1 MSATTLQRDRLAP
14 YRQPVDAV
22 LAALATDARPG
33 LSEREARARLE
44 RYGKNELT
52 AEKPVPAWRK
62 FLAQLQDVLVIAGM
76 LKAPPTETTPLQKEL
91 DRVGRRLGI
100 IR

>member
-1 MSATTLQRDRLAP
+1 
-14 YRQPVDAV
+14 V
-22 LAALATDARPG
+22 
-33 LSEREARARLE
+33 RLE

-62 FLAQLQDVLVIAGM
+62 FLAQFQDVLVIAGM
-76 LKAPPTETTPLQKEL
+76 LKEAPTETTPLQKEL
-91 DRVGRRLGI
+91 DHVGWLLGI